1 MSRKWHSVISLAW
14 RESRNARRR
23 LLLFMSS
30 ISIGVA
36 ALVAIDSYSGN
47 VTRSI
52 AEQSKA
58 LLGADLVLRSRAE
71 LTDTIEALIDSLDRS
86 GAEVGRMTSFASM
99 ARVARTE
106 GTRLVQVR
114 AVTPDIPFY
123 GRIET
128 APAGRWDALQAGQNA
143 LVDEALLTAL
153 DAQVGD
159 SLVLG
164 YASFR
169 IIGTL
174 VNVPGDVGIA
184 AAFGPRV
191 YIPHHQVAATRLL
204 TFGARAEYE
213 AMLRLPSSV
222 DAEQLSTRMRPV
234 LEAQRTRART
244 VEDTE
249 EDLTEGV
256 AQLNRFLGVVG
267 LVSLLLGGIGVASAI
282 HAYIAEK
289 IDTVAVL
296 RCLGGT
302 GGQVLAIYVLEA
314 AALGLLGAVAGVAL
328 GLGVQFAL
336 PRVIGDF
343 VPVDVDLRLE
353 PSALWVGLAV
363 GVWVAAIFAILP
375 LLAVRRIS
383 PLQALRRQTDAPR
396 RRRLWH
402 DVPRLVAVLAL
413 VASVVIIAVLRTG
426 DALEGLGMSAAIAA
440 AIGVLSLSAGGLSWL
455 ARRLLREQWPF
466 VVRQGI
472 ASLYRPANQTRPVV
486 LALGFGA
493 FLISTLYLAQANLL
507 NHLTLSAEASRANL
521 AFFDIQ
527 ADQAAPLDSLLRRDG
542 LPILQRVPIVPMR
555 IASINGRSVAE
566 LSRQRP
572 SWALRRE
579 YRSSYRDTLVKSER
593 LIAGRW
599 FPERPGAAGPPYDA
613 SFEREIATELELS
626 LGDTVVWDVQGLR
639 IPTRVS
645 SLREVDWARFE
656 PNFFVIFEPRA
667 LAGAPES
674 FVVLTQSPDARLRA
688 SLQREVVDRFP
699 NVSSIDLS
707 LIQQA
712 VGRILD
718 KVSVAIRFMALFSVT
733 IGALVLVSA
742 VAASRRQRLR
752 EGVLLKTLGATRG
765 QIGRIMLAEYAIL
778 GLLGS
783 LTGMVLSLGGA
794 WALLRFVFELPF
806 TPVVMPLLVIAGAMM
821 LLTVLIGLLSGR
833 DVFAETPMAALRE
846 GAG

>member
-1 MSRKWHSVISLAW
+1 W
-14 RESRNARRR
+14 
-23 LLLFMSS
+23 
-30 ISIGVA
+30 G
-36 ALVAIDSYSGN
+36 
-47 VTRSI
+47 
-52 AEQSKA
+52 
-58 LLGADLVLRSRAE
+58 
-71 LTDTIEALIDSLDRS
+71 
-86 GAEVGRMTSFASM
+86 
-99 ARVARTE
+99 
-106 GTRLVQVR
+106 
-114 AVTPDIPFY
+114 
-123 GRIET
+123 
-128 APAGRWDALQAGQNA
+128 ALQAGRNA
-143 LVDEALLTAL
+143 LVDEGLLTAL
-153 DAQVGD
+153 SARVGD

-169 IIGTL
+169 ILGTL

-191 YIPHHQVAATRLL
+191 YIPHAALDATRLL

-213 AMLRLPSSV
+213 ALLRLPSDV
-222 DAEQLSTRMRPV
+222 DAEKFATRIRPV
-234 LEAQRTRART
+234 LEAQRARART
-244 VEDTE
+244 VQDTE

-314 AALGLLGAVAGVAL
+314 GALGLVGAIAGVAL
-328 GLGVQFAL
+328 GVGVQFAL

-343 VPVDVDLRLE
+343 VPVDVQLRVE
-353 PSALWVGLAV
+353 PSALWIGLAV
-363 GVWVAAIFAILP
+363 GIWVASIFAILP

-383 PLQALRRQTDAPR
+383 PLQALRRQTDAPKR
-396 RRRLWH
+396 RPLWR
-402 DVPRLVAVLAL
+402 DPPQLIAVLAL
-413 VASVVIIAVLRTG
+413 VASVVIIAILRTG
-426 DALEGLGMSAAIAA
+426 SLWEGLGMSAAIAV
-440 AIGVLSLSAGGLSWL
+440 AIGVLALSAGGLSYL

-472 ASLYRPANQTRPVV
+472 ASLYRPANQTRSVV
-486 LALGFGA
+486 LSLGFGA
-493 FLISTLYLAQANLL
+493 FLITTLYLVQANLL
-507 NHLTLSAEASRANL
+507 RQLSLSSEASRANL

-527 ADQAAPLDSLLRRDG
+527 ADQAPPLDSVLRVEG

-566 LSRQRP
+566 LSRERP

-579 YRSSYRDTLVKSER
+579 YRSSYRDTLVTSER
-593 LIAGRW
+593 LIAGSW
-599 FPERPGAAGPPYDA
+599 FPERRSEGSRPLDA
-613 SFEREIATELELS
+613 SFEREVATELGLS
-626 LGDTVVWDVQGLR
+626 LGDTVTWDVQGLR
-639 IPTRVS
+639 VTTRVR

-674 FVVLTQSPDARLRA
+674 FVVLTQSPDARQRA
-688 SLQREVVDRFP
+688 TLQRTVVDRFP
-699 NVSSIDLS
+699 NISSIDLS

-733 IGALVLVSA
+733 IGALVLFSA

-752 EGVLLKTLGATRG
+752 EGVLLKTLGATRA

-783 LTGMVLSLGGA
+783 LTGMLLSLGGA

-806 TPVVMPLLVIAGAMM
+806 TPVVVPLILIAGAMM
-821 LLTVLIGLLSGR
+821 LLTVLIGVLSGR
-833 DVFAETPMAALRE
+833 DVFSETPMAALRE